1 MSYAIVVSSRTGN
14 TKKLADI
21 ILDTLKEKEVLYCG
35 EISEEAK
42 KADVLFIGFWTDKGT
57 CDEPMQNFL
66 HGLKG
71 KQIFLF
77 GTAGFGQSQEYFHQI
92 LERVK
97 KEIPS
102 PAQLIGD
109 TTYVPIRAV
118 SEALGATVGWD
129 AATNSAGIYTYNKS
143 HTMSIVDYRVT
154 IGQTTDELFS
164 ICGAPSYSLIGE
176 NGLMWHVY
184 AVYAP
189 AFMMVASDAG
199 IVCGYYTNSTL
210 FTTSEGLSYGS
221 AAVSKTDQY
230 EYVKI
235 DNINIHK

>member
-97 KEIPS
+97 KEIPEGNEIIGS
-102 PAQLIGD
+102 YMCQGKMPMAVRERYVQLQKED
-109 TTYVPIRAV
+109 TNNKRYEMLIKNFD
-118 SEALGATVGWD
+118 EAL
-129 AATNSAGIYTYNKS
+129 S
-143 HTMSIVDYRVT
+143 HPDQMDFEQLKKALL
-154 IGQTTDELFS
+154 GL
-164 ICGAPSYSLIGE
+164 E
-176 NGLMWHVY
+176 NNNDSCY
-184 AVYAP
+184 A
-189 AFMMVASDAG
+189 
-199 IVCGYYTNSTL
+199 
-210 FTTSEGLSYGS
+210 
-221 AAVSKTDQY
+221 
-230 EYVKI
+230 
-235 DNINIHK
+235 